1 MSDINGYISSPDEE
15 SSVNSFFDYIESDDD
30 NNNNNNNTKIHY
42 TYEPTTMYL
51 VFIFN
56 RRKVVWHEAN
66 SNYTV
71 ADVFKDLENIYNV
84 KKCMLDIEQHTFLKP
99 INLLLQPLMRN
110 RAGCDIHV
118 SMKDRLVDRCVQN
131 NIHHVQSSE
140 LG

>member
-15 SSVNSFFDYIESDDD
+15 SSMISFFDYSESDDD
-30 NNNNNNNTKIHY
+30 NNNNTKNLY
-42 TYEPTTMYL
+42 TYEPTTMYV

-99 INLLLQPLMRN
+99 NNLLLQPLMRN

-131 NIHHVQSSE
+131 NIHRVQSSE